1 MKNRMKHRKTP
12 KIVLGLTALFGG
24 LATMPAAVMLEVDMD
39 DILPGIQSTRSSS
52 APFTATLWMTADA
65 LGVSSYSVSVLFDNT
80 ELMLDGSPAATEFLP
95 VGFAFNFT
103 PGVLA
108 SESNGITPNSPAGSV
123 NGFEAGTVGLGPV
136 SSLFP
141 IGTIKFKVLSVV
153 NDGSPDVSIGLFNA
167 GFDGISDNA
176 SGDLAPTAIYT
187 AGRVV
192 PEPGSVALLLTGM
205 GALSLRRRHRTT

>member
-1 MKNRMKHRKTP
+1 MKNRMKHRKIP
-12 KIVLGLTALFGG
+12 KIILGLTALFGG

-39 DILPGIQSTRSSS
+39 DIAPGIQSTRSSS

-80 ELMLDGSPAATEFLP
+80 ELMLDGSPAAIELLP
-95 VGFAFNFT
+95 AGFAFNFT
-103 PGVLA
+103 LGVA

-123 NGFEAGTVGLGPV
+123 KSFEAATFGPGPV

-153 NDGSPDVSIGLFNA
+153 DDGSPDVGIGLFNT
-167 GFDGISDNA
+167 GVDGISD
-176 SGDLAPTAIYT
+176 SVGGDLAPSAIYT

-192 PEPGSVALLLTGM
+192 PEPGSIALLLAGT

>member
-1 MKNRMKHRKTP
+1 MKNRMKHRKIP

-24 LATMPAAVMLEVDMD
+24 LATMPAAVMIEVDMD
-39 DILPGIQSTRSSS
+39 DIAPGIQSTRSSS

-80 ELMLDGSPAATEFLP
+80 ELVLDGSPAATEFLP
-95 VGFAFNFT
+95 AGFAFNFT
-103 PGVLA
+103 IGVA
-108 SESNGITPNSPAGSV
+108 SESDGITPNSPAGRV
-123 NGFEAGTVGLGPV
+123 NSFEAATFGPGPV

-141 IGTIKFKVLSVV
+141 IGTIKFKVLSIV

-167 GFDGISDNA
+167 GVDGISD
-176 SGDLAPTAIYT
+176 SVGGDLAPTAIYT

-192 PEPGSVALLLTGM
+192 PEPGSVALLLAGT
-205 GALSLRRRHRTT
+205 GALSLRRRNRTE

>member
-1 MKNRMKHRKTP
+1 MKHRKIP

-24 LATMPAAVMLEVDMD
+24 LATLPAAVMIEVDMD
-39 DILPGIQSTRSSS
+39 DITPGIQSTRSSL
-52 APFTATLWMTADA
+52 APFTATLWMTADPA
-65 LGVSSYSVSVLFDNT
+65 GVSSYSVSVLFDNT

-95 VGFAFNFT
+95 VGFTFNFT
-103 PGVLA
+103 AGVA

-123 NGFEAGTVGLGPV
+123 NSFEAATFGPGPV

-141 IGTIKFKVLSVV
+141 IGTIKFKVLSIV

-167 GFDGISDNA
+167 GADGISD
-176 SGDLAPTAIYT
+176 SVGGDLAPTAIYV

-192 PEPGSVALLLTGM
+192 PEPSSIALLLAGM
-205 GALSLRRRHRTT
+205 GTLSLRRRDRAT

>member
-1 MKNRMKHRKTP
+1 MKNYMKRRKIP

-24 LATMPAAVMLEVDMD
+24 LATLPAAVMLEVDMD
-39 DILPGIQSTRSSS
+39 DIAPGIQSTRSSA
-52 APFTATLWMTADA
+52 APFTATLWMTADPA
-65 LGVSSYSVSVLFDNT
+65 GVSSYSVSVLFDNT

-103 PGVLA
+103 IGLA
-108 SESNGITPNSPAGSV
+108 SESNGITPNAPAGSV
-123 NGFEAGTVGLGPV
+123 NSFEAATFGTGPV

-141 IGTIKFKVLSVV
+141 IGTIKFKVLSIV

-167 GFDGISDNA
+167 GVDGISD
-176 SGDLAPTAIYT
+176 SVGGDLAPTAIYT

-192 PEPGSVALLLTGM
+192 PEPGSVALLLAGT
-205 GALSLRRRHRTT
+205 GALSLRRRHRAT